1 MKKSEKIFS
10 AVKSFLGHTGFYFT
24 LIVMAFN
31 TLLTVSFPN
40 GSKVFETAMFGWI
53 LLFSAV
59 YALSNFVLDIKFIDS
74 YLAKISIH
82 YVLVVLDFAVVMAW
96 LSGAAPSSKNKVF
109 VIIAFAFVYLIVEI
123 VRAVFHNMTHRKNNE
138 KEEYQSLFSSKN

>member
-1 MKKSEKIFS
+1 MKKSEKIF
-10 AVKSFLGHTGFYFT
+10 AAAKSFLGHTGFYFT

-31 TLLTVSFPN
+31 IMLTSAFPDGN
-40 GSKVFETAMFGWI
+40 KVFETAMFGWI

-74 YLAKISIH
+74 YLAKLSIH

-96 LSGAAPSSKNKVF
+96 LSGAAASSKSKVF

-123 VRAVFHNMTHRKNNE
+123 LRAVLTGAKRKETNE
-138 KEEYQSLFSSKN
+138 KEEYQSLFSGKN